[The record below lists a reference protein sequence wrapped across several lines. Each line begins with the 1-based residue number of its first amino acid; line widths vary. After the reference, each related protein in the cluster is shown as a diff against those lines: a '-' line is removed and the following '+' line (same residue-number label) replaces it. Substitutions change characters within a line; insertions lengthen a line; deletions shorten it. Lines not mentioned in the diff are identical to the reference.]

1 MRKNMIP
8 TPPEMALDRVLA
20 GLEKELVEATDEEI
34 EQAASDLGMNL
45 KMKGSAAFIGVVY
58 TFPKRFEDIFDVE
71 AMRKGYV
78 EFMRK
83 QRSFLPKKKDRDDGE
98 K

>member
-1 MRKNMIP
+1 
-8 TPPEMALDRVLA
+8 
-20 GLEKELVEATDEEI
+20 
-34 EQAASDLGMNL
+34 MNL

-58 TFPKRFEDIFDVE
+58 TFPKRFEDIFDVG

-78 EFMRK
+78 EFKRK
-83 QRSFLPKKKDRDDGE
+83 QQSFLPKGGKKDRDDNE